1 MEEPAGQVY
10 TEPAV
15 RLNRDSLD
23 AASLGWSER
32 AAWDDLAEY
41 YSTLR

>member
-1 MEEPAGQVY
+1 
-10 TEPAV
+10 V
-15 RLNRDSLD
+15 RLNRDFLD
-23 AASLGWSER
+23 AALLHWSER